1 MLSLSVSSQNE
12 RDTHVDVLLV
22 SLSGAAHPRVCSLL
36 SLPAGH
42 QACVYPFR
50 SWREMRSEASK
61 NRRYR
66 LGRPPLG
73 DNEEA
78 WVVYTLCVCAAVED
92 VLRSFTL
99 VLRPHCWNTPESCI
113 QIVLE
118 LTTCNFC
125 FQGSL
130 SQNNENSRR
139 GLMRLWLWSSLG
151 SWELLDSLLNNHHYQ
166 WKCIWPDWGKK
177 ALRWESVFK
186 FGGLHLSSHTW
197 NHQIPRC
204 VIFYWIANVRIIV
217 ICKVTWR

>member
-66 LGRPPLG
+66 LGWPPLG

-78 WVVYTLCVCAAVED
+78 WVVYTLCVC
-92 VLRSFTL
+92 S
-99 VLRPHCWNTPESCI
+99 S
-113 QIVLE
+113 
-118 LTTCNFC
+118 
-125 FQGSL
+125 G
-130 SQNNENSRR
+130 RR
-139 GLMRLWLWSSLG
+139 I
-151 SWELLDSLLNNHHYQ
+151 
-166 WKCIWPDWGKK
+166 K
-177 ALRWESVFK
+177 
-186 FGGLHLSSHTW
+186 
-197 NHQIPRC
+197 
-204 VIFYWIANVRIIV
+204 IFYFSTKTTLLKYSRVLHSNRA
-217 ICKVTWR
+217 